1 MQNLFEELK
10 NGVSADHHLLGTESS
25 LDYLAE
31 CRHWIHLICEKV
43 FPDKGVNLFGKRRDS
58 ILITPMDGRY
68 GKIVNLKKCI
78 QSNESNSQ
86 LLEPLDR
93 LHKSNPIYRQIMYED
108 MPLTCMYWE
117 KDTSL
122 INSIEPSDDIISNP
136 LLYRC
141 LFHTNTVYHD
151 RLISMIDCKDL
162 KKSYWILCQ
171 ATLYFRGSASITEM
185 FISAMAGKLLNA
197 EFGLDVHALTMDYEE
212 FDKNYELAFIEN
224 TFMPLCLEDLQKIYS
239 KIHKGCIDIRQLLR
253 PEAPSCELLE
263 EIDI

>member
-10 NGVSADHHLLGTESS
+10 NGVAADHHLLGIESS

-43 FPDKGVNLFGKRRDS
+43 FPDKGVTLFGRRRNS
-58 ILITPMDGRY
+58 ILITPMGGRY
-68 GKIVNLKKCI
+68 GRIVNLKKCI
-78 QSNESNSQ
+78 KAKESDTRLS
-86 LLEPLDR
+86 EPLDR
-93 LHKSNPIYRQIMYED
+93 LQKSKPIYRQIVYEG

-117 KDTSL
+117 KNTSL
-122 INSIEPSDDIISNP
+122 IDSIKPSDDIISNP

-141 LFHTNTVYHD
+141 LFHTDPIYHD
-151 RLISMIDCKDL
+151 VLISMIDCKNL

-185 FISAMAGKLLNA
+185 FISAISGKLLDVK
-197 EFGLDVHALTMDYEE
+197 FGLDVPALTMDYEE
-212 FDKNYELAFIEN
+212 FDEKFELKFIEN
-224 TFMPLCLEDLQKIYS
+224 KYMPLRLEDLKKIYS
-239 KIHKGCIDIRQLLR
+239 KIHKGCIDIRQLLK